1 MRLLA
6 SDDVAMGH
14 AARDRVMR
22 DYAWSA
28 HLKVV
33 EQALDRTMSAPRAAG
48 ASDGADIAAHGEVV
62 R

>member
-1 MRLLA
+1 
-6 SDDVAMGH
+6 
-14 AARDRVMR
+14 MR